1 MDFLI
6 QNTLHWVT
14 DYVLGEHILSRGA
27 SEHISIY
34 TTNAIWSRFV
44 TTAENGLSHLPR

>member
-1 MDFLI
+1 MDIGKVKLTKKKKKDFLI

-27 SEHISIY
+27 SEPISIY
-34 TTNAIWSRFV
+34 TTNAI
-44 TTAENGLSHLPR
+44 